1 MSVPLGALLPARAAP
16 PAAPV
21 LLNAAAFGA
30 AGHRVPRTPRAPR
43 TPGPTAAPA
52 PAHKP
57 VMVGRVLHHL
67 APRPGG
73 RYLDATF
80 GRGGHSRAILEAAAG
95 QPDDPPAALLA
106 LDRDPAAEAAA
117 AEIAAGHPGF
127 RFLRRDFA
135 DLDAALDEA
144 AAGAPDRP
152 GLDGIL
158 FDLGVS
164 SPQLDAPAPGA
175 PGDPGRGFSF
185 LRDEPLDMRFDPH
198 GGDETAA
205 ELLDRLEE
213 PEIADLLFAA
223 GERRSRAIA
232 RKIAARRPLRT
243 TGDLRAAVVAAVG
256 PRRSRLDPATRT
268 FLAVRRAVN
277 REAEALDKALAKA
290 PALLA
295 PGGALVVLSYHSD
308 EDRPVKR
315 RFRELA
321 AAGGFTVE
329 TRRPERPD
337 EDEAARNRRARSA
350 RLRAL
355 RRNAAPTDRQTPAR
369 QTPDRPTE
377 R

>member
-1 MSVPLGALLPARAAP
+1 MSVLPGALAPARAVP

-30 AGHRVPRTPRAPR
+30 GAPGTPRTGRRARPGETPRPSAE
-43 TPGPTAAPA
+43 PA
-52 PAHKP
+52 PAHEP

-80 GRGGHSRAILEAAAG
+80 GRGGHSRAILEAAEA
-95 QPDDPPAALLA
+95 PADHPPAALLA
-106 LDRDPAAEAAA
+106 LDRDPAAEPAA
-117 AEIAAGHPGF
+117 AEVAAEHPGF

-135 DLDAALDEA
+135 ELDAALDEA
-144 AAGAPDRP
+144 DPRTP

-158 FDLGVS
+158 LDLGVS
-164 SPQLDAPAPGA
+164 SPQLDAPAPGT
-175 PGDPGRGFSF
+175 PGRGFSF
-185 LRDEPLDMRFDPH
+185 LRDEPLDMRFDP
-198 GGDETAA
+198 GSGDETAA

-223 GERRSRAIA
+223 GERRSRAVA
-232 RKIAARRPLRT
+232 RKIAARRPIRT
-243 TGDLRAAVVAAVG
+243 TGDLRAAVIAAVG
-256 PRRSRLDPATRT
+256 PKRTRLDPATRT

-277 REAEALDKALAKA
+277 REAEALAAALEQA

-308 EDRPVKR
+308 EDRPVKH

-321 AAGGFTVE
+321 ATGGFTVE

-337 EDEAARNRRARSA
+337 EEEGARNRRARSA

-355 RRNAAPTDRQTPAR
+355 RRNAPPADR
-369 QTPDRPTE
+369 QTPDRQTPDTPSP

>member
-1 MSVPLGALLPARAAP
+1 MSVLTGVPAPARAVP
-16 PAAPV
+16 PPAPV

-30 AGHRVPRTPRAPR
+30 AGQRASRTPRTPRTPR
-43 TPGPTAAPA
+43 PTTAPA
-52 PAHKP
+52 PAHEP

-95 QPDDPPAALLA
+95 RAGHADHPTAALLA

-135 DLDAALDEA
+135 ELDAALDEA
-144 AAGAPDRP
+144 AAGAPDGP

-158 FDLGVS
+158 LDLGVS
-164 SPQLDAPAPGA
+164 SPQLDAPAPGD
-175 PGDPGRGFSF
+175 PGAPGRGFSF
-185 LRDEPLDMRFDPH
+185 LRDEPLDMRFDPG

-243 TGDLRAAVVAAVG
+243 TGDLRAAVIAAVG
-256 PRRSRLDPATRT
+256 PKRSRLDPATRT

-337 EDEAARNRRARSA
+337 EDEAERNRRARSA

-355 RRNAAPTDRQTPAR
+355 RRNAPPTAR
-369 QTPDRPTE
+369 QTADRPTE